1 VSYFGELVRTRGR
14 RHGRRRAFLFLADGE
29 REAVSLAYDR
39 LAAEVERLSARLAG
53 EAGRGERALLVYP
66 PGLEFVVAFLACLD
80 AGVVAVPVH
89 PPSPRAG
96 LGALPSFAAD
106 AEPRLV
112 LGTGE
117 QLARLRRA
125 GGGDDPA
132 LAAARWHAT
141 ALGAAGTAPPAA
153 REPSPPAD
161 DDVAFLQYTSGST
174 GAPRGVMVSH
184 ANLHANEEA
193 MRRAFAMDE
202 ASVVVSWLP
211 PYHDMGLIGTLL
223 QPLWCGG
230 TAVLFSP
237 LAFLQR
243 PRRWLEAVTRYRAT
257 VTGGPDFGYALTERR
272 VPPAE
277 RSGLDLSSLRVAF
290 SGAEPVRAETLDR
303 FAAAFAPCGFR
314 REAFYPCYGLAEATL
329 FVTGGAVDAAP
340 VVREVP
346 AAGAAGAAPR
356 VGCGGAWA
364 GEAVVVADP
373 ESGRPLPAGREGEIR
388 VAGPSV
394 ARGYWRRPEESARV
408 FGSPLSPGGPP
419 FLRTGDLGV
428 LGAAGELFVTGRL
441 DDLMIVRGRN
451 LHPADLEQAAEA
463 AHPAVRPG
471 GAAAFGVEADGE
483 ERVVVACEVE
493 RRREED
499 AGEAAARVRAALV
512 EAHDVAAWD
521 VLALG
526 AGALPRTTSGK
537 VRRGECRRRY
547 EEGGWEPLA
556 AARGGEG
563 RAGEDLRGT
572 EAGEGRDRRTAGDP
586 PGRGTEAARPA
597 SGAAADGGFAAL
609 VARLAA
615 EVTGMP
621 AAGGD
626 GMPDGATRSVADGGP
641 GRLRLHLDSL
651 QAVELAH
658 RLEQTAGASPSLEL
672 LLSAPAVDA
681 VAAALADAVRTSLS
695 PTVPPPGAAADLVAA
710 RVGGEAPAPPAPGTE
725 VPSTAPGTRHP
736 PSEAQHAMW
745 LRERLDP
752 SGLPLALCCAAR
764 LRRADGGAL
773 EAGRVRRALLAL
785 TARHAALCVSFPLA
799 GERPVAEVGKPRVD
813 FAAVDAGGWSGG
825 ALREAVDAAAAAPF
839 DLASGPLLRGRWWR
853 DGPAKAGVL
862 LLAVHHLVCDF
873 ASLEVLLAEL
883 VAELGAAPGAGPA
896 AATPPPHDPF
906 LTHIDARRRRL
917 AGPRGG
923 ELEAWWRR
931 ELGGVPP
938 VVELPADRPRPA
950 VAGRRGGAEAVRLDA
965 AAVAALRGAA
975 RRAGTTPFAW
985 MLALWQAVLGRW
997 AGAGEVPVAVA
1008 AADRPAGAQAAAG
1021 HFVNLLP
1028 VRSALAAGSAGELA
1042 ARTGR
1047 RLAAALDHRDLPF
1060 PRIVELAAPPRDPS
1074 RHPLVQ
1080 AGLVLEAPRRLGVSG
1095 AAALVLGEAAPP
1107 FRLGGLEVE
1116 PLALA
1121 PRTVELDLQL
1131 MVVETEAGLEA
1142 SLQYAADLFD
1152 AATAARVA
1160 GWWRRGLEAAAADPG
1175 RRWQELP
1182 LLSAA
1187 ESGQLRAAAGPF
1199 TAATPAPRDEPR
1211 VGGTAQPLPVHRAFA
1226 ARAERAPRA
1235 PAVLWRPVGGG
1246 VESVDYGQLAER
1258 VEALARCLAAAGV
1271 GFETPVG
1278 VLVGR
1283 TPARLVALLAVL
1295 TAGGCTVALEPSDPP
1310 RRLAALLAAGG
1321 ARVLVAGGA
1330 VPAGY
1335 DGRILSLAADGTMAV
1350 GDRVLAAAAP
1360 PPAAA
1365 GDPEAAAYVVF
1376 TSGSTGDP
1384 KGVVV
1389 PHRAIA
1395 ALAASAA
1402 RDLGLGPRS
1411 RMLHQ
1416 TALSFDVALGELL
1429 APPACGAAVAMAGE
1443 DARRSG
1449 RELAAA
1455 VDRFEATHLL
1465 TTPAVLALLDA
1476 GGVPSLATVCSGGEV
1491 TPPALAR
1498 RWAPRLRLVNAYGPA
1513 ESTVYSTLS
1522 PCADGD
1528 AEAIR
1533 RLGRPIAGTRMELV
1547 DRHGAP
1553 ALPGA
1558 LGEIVL
1564 AGRGLARGYLGD
1576 PAATA
1581 ARFVPDPWTEK
1592 AGARRYR
1599 TGDLARRLP
1608 AGGAAFAGRADRQLK
1623 VRGVRLEPAEVEA
1636 ALTVHPAVAAAAV
1649 DRRGE
1654 LLAAWLVGR
1663 PGRPVPPPEE
1673 LRRFLAER
1681 LPATLVPSRFAV
1693 VEALPRTAH
1702 GKLDREALELPPAAG
1717 GAEPRG
1723 ELERTIARLWAEEL
1737 GVERVPADVSFF
1749 DLGGHSLALARLHG
1763 RLCRALGREIPLPDL
1778 FSHATVAALAAHL
1791 EGGGE
1796 DRGAAG
1802 GARGTARRDAMDE
1815 RLRRRREAAAA
1826 AGGLR

>member
-1 VSYFGELVRTRGR
+1 VSYFGELVRTRAR
-14 RHGRRRAFLFLADGE
+14 RQGRRRAFLFLADGE
-29 REAVSLAYDR
+29 REAASLGYDR

-66 PGLEFVVAFLACLD
+66 PGLELVVAFLACLD

-132 LAAARWHAT
+132 LAAARWRAT
-141 ALGAAGTAPPAA
+141 ALDAAGTAPPAA
-153 REPSPPAD
+153 RDRPPPAD

-174 GAPRGVMVSH
+174 AAPRGVMVSH
-184 ANLHANEEA
+184 ANLRANEEA
-193 MRRAFAMDE
+193 IRRAFAMDE
-202 ASVVVSWLP
+202 ESVVVSWLP

-257 VTGGPDFGYALTERR
+257 VTGGPDFAYALTERR

-277 RSGLDLSSLRVAF
+277 RPGLDLSSLRVAF

-314 REAFYPCYGLAEATL
+314 REVFYPCYGLAEATL
-329 FVTGGAVDAAP
+329 FVSGGAVDAAP
-340 VVREVP
+340 VVR
-346 AAGAAGAAPR
+346 AAAASGAAGAVPR
-356 VGCGGAWA
+356 VGCGRAWT
-364 GEAVVVADP
+364 GETVVVADP
-373 ESGRPLPAGREGEIR
+373 ESGRPLPAGREGEVR
-388 VAGPSV
+388 VASPSV
-394 ARGYWRRPEESARV
+394 ARGYWRRPQETARV
-408 FGSPLSPGGPP
+408 FGSPLVPGGPP

-428 LGAAGELFVTGRL
+428 LDAAGELFVTGRL
-441 DDLMIVRGRN
+441 KDLLIVRGRN
-451 LHPADLEQAAEA
+451 LHPADLEQAAEV

-471 GAAAFGVEADGE
+471 GAAAFGVEAGGE
-483 ERVVVACEVE
+483 ERVVLACEVE
-493 RRREED
+493 RRREAD

-521 VLALG
+521 VLVLS

-547 EEGGWEPLA
+547 AEGGWKPLA
-556 AARGGEG
+556 AVRGGGRTSEEVRGAGADQG
-563 RAGEDLRGT
+563 RA
-572 EAGEGRDRRTAGDP
+572 AGD
-586 PGRGTEAARPA
+586 RA
-597 SGAAADGGFAAL
+597 SADAAADGGLVAL

-621 AAGGD
+621 AAGEVSAGGA
-626 GMPDGATRSVADGGP
+626 GMPAGGARGVADGGP
-641 GRLRLHLDSL
+641 GPLRLHLDSL

-672 LLSAPAVDA
+672 LLSAPALDA
-681 VAAALADAVRTSLS
+681 VAAAVAAATRAS
-695 PTVPPPGAAADLVAA
+695 PSPPPGLAAAADTA
-710 RVGGEAPAPPAPGTE
+710 RLDGAVPVPPVPGPE
-725 VPSTAPGTRHP
+725 MPSTAPGTRHP
-736 PSEAQHAMW
+736 LSDAQHAMW

-752 SGLPLALCCAAR
+752 SALPLALCCAAR

-773 EAGRVRRALLAL
+773 AAGRVRRALLGL
-785 TARHAALCVSFPLA
+785 TARHAALCLSFPLT
-799 GERPVAEVGKPRVD
+799 GDRPVAEVGEPRAD
-813 FAAVDAGGWSGG
+813 FAAVEAGGWSGE

-839 DLASGPLLRGRWWR
+839 DLARGPLLRGRWWR
-853 DGPAKAGVL
+853 GGPAAGGVL

-873 ASLEVLLAEL
+873 ASLEALLAEL
-883 VAELGAAPGAGPA
+883 VAELGAAPGAEPA
-896 AATPPPHDPF
+896 AAAPPPRDPY
-906 LTHIDARRRRL
+906 LAHVHARRRRL
-917 AGPRGG
+917 AGPRGD
-923 ELEAWWRR
+923 ELEGWWRR
-931 ELGGVPP
+931 ELEGVPP
-938 VVELPADRPRPA
+938 VLDLPADRPRPA
-950 VAGRRGGAEAVRLDA
+950 VAGRRGAAKAVRLDA
-965 AAVAALRGAA
+965 TAAAALRGAA

-985 MLALWQAVLGRW
+985 MLALWQAVLARW
-997 AGAGEVPVAVA
+997 AGAGEVPVGIA
-1008 AADRPAGAQAAAG
+1008 AADRPAAAPSAAG

-1060 PRIVELAAPPRDPS
+1060 PRIVGIAAPPRDPS

-1080 AGLVLEAPRRLGVSG
+1080 AGLVLESPRRLGVPG

-1131 MVVETEAGLEA
+1131 MVVATEAGLEA

-1152 AATAARVA
+1152 AATVARLA
-1160 GWWRRGLEAAAADPG
+1160 GWWRRGLEAAAAEPG

-1187 ESGQLRAAAGPF
+1187 EAAQLRTAAA
-1199 TAATPAPRDEPR
+1199 PRWGRGASAEP
-1211 VGGTAQPLPVHRAFA
+1211 VPVHRAFA
-1226 ARAERAPRA
+1226 ARADRAPRD
-1235 PAVLWRPVGGG
+1235 PAVLWRPEGGG
-1246 VESVDYGQLAER
+1246 VEVVEYGQLMER
-1258 VEALARCLAAAGV
+1258 VEALARRLAAAGV
-1271 GFETPVG
+1271 GLETPVG
-1278 VLVGR
+1278 VLVGQ

-1295 TAGGCTVALEPSDPP
+1295 TAGGCAIALEPGDPP
-1310 RRLAALLAAGG
+1310 RRQAALLAAAG
-1321 ARVLVAGGA
+1321 ARVLVTAGA

-1335 DGRILSLAADGTMAV
+1335 DGSVLRLGAGGGLAPGDLALAATAP
-1350 GDRVLAAAAP
+1350 P

-1365 GDPEAAAYVVF
+1365 GEPETAAYVVF
-1376 TSGSTGDP
+1376 TSGSTGEP

-1402 RDLGLGPRS
+1402 RDLGLGPGS

-1416 TALSFDVALGELL
+1416 TALSFDVAMGELL

-1455 VDRFEATHLL
+1455 VRNFEATHML
-1465 TTPAVLALLDA
+1465 TTPAVLALLDPDE
-1476 GGVPSLATVCSGGEV
+1476 VPSLATVCSGGEV

-1513 ESTVYSTLS
+1513 ESTVYSMLS

-1553 ALPGA
+1553 ALPGG

-1581 ARFVPDPWTEK
+1581 ARFVPDPWAEE

-1636 ALTVHPAVAAAAV
+1636 ALTAHPAVAAAAV

-1663 PGRPVPPPEE
+1663 PGRPVPPPEV
-1673 LRRFLAER
+1673 LRRFLGER
-1681 LPATLVPSRFAV
+1681 LPAPLVPSRFAV
-1693 VEALPRTAH
+1693 VDSLPRTAH

-1737 GVERVPADVSFF
+1737 GVETVPADVSFF

-1763 RLCRALGREIPLPDL
+1763 PLCRAAGREVPLPDL
-1778 FSHATVAALAAHL
+1778 FSHATVAGLAAHL

-1826 AGGLR
+1826 AGGSR